1 MGTDYW
7 AVVGLFALLLAAMLG
22 LSLSLAASHN
32 EEEKA
37 WLQFRREH
45 HCRIIGEM
53 TGGYKTPPKTGWLCD
68 DGKTY
73 WR

>member
-1 MGTDYW
+1 MDIDDRM
-7 AVVGLFALLLAAMLG
+7 VVGLFLLLLAAILG
-22 LSLSLAASHN
+22 FALLLAASHN
-32 EEEKA
+32 EEEKV

-45 HCRIIGEM
+45 HCRIVGEM